1 MRARS
6 RFSPVEKRQ
15 AGQHRVTAVAHVSN
29 LIYIHVLTA
38 RDTMQ
43 LDSRSDVTTVPEIAS
58 VSVLLILVINWK
70 LVRSDLD

>member
-1 MRARS
+1 
-6 RFSPVEKRQ
+6 
-15 AGQHRVTAVAHVSN
+15 
-29 LIYIHVLTA
+29 
-38 RDTMQ
+38 MQ